1 MLRQLQQARKDYED
15 SDSFAGFY
23 DGFTDEL
30 AGLAETSFIT
40 KDQLTKLGHAN
51 NAISEAPRLRT

>member
-1 MLRQLQQARKDYED
+1 VLRQLQQARKDYED

-30 AGLAETSFIT
+30 AGLAVHNKRST
-40 KDQLTKLGHAN
+40 G
-51 NAISEAPRLRT
+51 EAWPRQQRYF